1 MSSLAELPVGHRFE
15 STSFTVDADKTRA
28 YLDATGDT
36 LPLYEELNAVPP
48 LAVAALALGA
58 LMEVIELPDGTLHGN
73 ETLQAHAVVPR
84 GATLTCTPV
93 VTRNSTRAGTVF
105 LTFEFEIQHEGTPV
119 ITARSNVLFP
129 AEAK

>member
-15 STSFTVDADKTRA
+15 PISFTVDADKTRA
-28 YLDATGDT
+28 YLDATRDT

-73 ETLQAHAVVPR
+73 RRFRP
-84 GATLTCTPV
+84 
-93 VTRNSTRAGTVF
+93 TRWYPGEQR
-105 LTFEFEIQHEGTPV
+105 
-119 ITARSNVLFP
+119 
-129 AEAK
+129 